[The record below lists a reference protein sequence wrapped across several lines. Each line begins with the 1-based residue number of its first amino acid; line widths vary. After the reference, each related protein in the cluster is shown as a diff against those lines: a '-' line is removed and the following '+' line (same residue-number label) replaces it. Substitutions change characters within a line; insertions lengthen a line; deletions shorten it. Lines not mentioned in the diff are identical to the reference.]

1 MPLPEWGYSYNALYV
16 PLTSDWQCSLVPA
29 RDAQEPTSWW
39 SLSYDERQQ
48 KRKDREKQI
57 EQDQRDF
64 DRLFRVSTSRRAA
77 RGCSDFSAYAAFIR
91 DHLRISGLSTPVD
104 GDGVTRILRDAVR
117 NGWLI
122 PAIDR
127 AWRGS
132 RRVSRQYVP
141 QSWPKRAPDPKP
153 TVYGV
158 RDGQFVPLDEYGRYI
173 DSTPY
178 VPVKQRLAAAAS
190 SAANSG
196 SGFDWLGAVE
206 TAAGALL
213 GGDAD
218 SDGDDS
224 VVDDE
229 DFTSD
234 ASDDSTPRG
243 DAQPFDYQPDAM
255 GDGEQTAWLPSTGG
269 PPNSW
274 LENDSGKKQ
283 WRYYDENGDAAVDID
298 FGHDHGFGMPH
309 SHNWDDGVRDN
320 GNPVSIF

>member
-1 MPLPEWGYSYNALYV
+1 MSLPDWGHSYHALYV
-16 PLTSDWQCSLVPA
+16 PLTSDWQCALLLA
-29 RDAQEPTSWW
+29 RDVEEPSSWW
-39 SLSYDERQQ
+39 QLTYDERQQ

-57 EQDQRDF
+57 EEDRKDF
-64 DRLFRVSTSRRAA
+64 LGLFRVNLRKREALFDP
-77 RGCSDFSAYAAFIR
+77 DFPAYVDFIR
-91 DHLRISGLSTPVD
+91 NTLRASLWDIPVD
-104 GDGVTRILRDAVR
+104 GDGVARVLCAAVR
-117 NGWLI
+117 DGRIVPVIN
-122 PAIDR
+122 R

-132 RRVSRQYVP
+132 RRVARSYAP

-153 TVYGV
+153 VVYGV
-158 RDGQFVPLDEYGRYI
+158 RNGEFVPLDEYGRYI
-173 DSTPY
+173 DKTPY

-196 SGFDWLGAVE
+196 SGFDWLGAVQ

-234 ASDDSTPRG
+234 ASDDSTPLG
-243 DAQPFDYQPDAM
+243 DAQPFAYQPDAM